1 MRPARTSD
9 AAFLRPEHRPPSRPR
24 FAAAGPRPRG
34 IPSAVELSERQTVAG
49 ILREARLRAGV
60 PQAEIAQL
68 LGASQTALSAWE
80 RGDEPVPFARRAQ
93 LAGLYGFDLSLIAG
107 LDAESVALT
116 DDERFLLTAFR
127 HLPAADRRALLEL
140 ARS

>member
-9 AAFLRPEHRPPSRPR
+9 AAFLRPGHRPPSRPR
-24 FAAAGPRPRG
+24 FAAIGPRPRG
-34 IPSAVELSERQTVAG
+34 VPSATEMSERQMVAG
-49 ILREARLRAGV
+49 IIREARLRAGV
-60 PQAEIAQL
+60 PQAEIARL

-116 DDERFLLTAFR
+116 DDERSLLTAFR
-127 HLPAADRRALLEL
+127 HMPAADRRALLEL
-140 ARS
+140 ARP